1 MFVVCNSL
9 WLWKSQ
15 EHIREHRVIKSF
27 QLFSIIIQLKMKTI
41 NKNKL
46 MLKYT
51 IFIDK

>member
-27 QLFSIIIQLKMKTI
+27 QLKKKIKLKMKTI